1 MSCFCGQS
9 AVFIDPNEGAVEHG
23 VENHDVTMLLC
34 IEFETL
40 QSLQRGCNVRIA
52 TCRWACDGEPCRVQH
67 EQQHYPD
74 SDKDNLMPDS
84 DKDNLMQ
91 TLPAHLLPHFFMG
104 VVMLEMQTQWSPF
117 ATHVSR

>member
-52 TCRWACDGEPCRVQH
+52 TCCWACDGEPCRVQH
-67 EQQHYPD
+67 EQQHRPD
-74 SDKDNLMPDS
+74 SY
-84 DKDNLMQ
+84 KDNLMQ
-91 TLPAHLLPHFFMG
+91 TPPAHLLPHFFMG
-104 VVMLEMQTQWSPF
+104 VVMLETHTQWLPF
-117 ATHVSR
+117 A